1 MTTQVT
7 FHFNVADR
15 MTHASRV
22 MRKAVGQGHC
32 VTCVSRPSDVNALDE
47 RLWTL
52 APLAFLP
59 HATDASAPHV
69 LARSPILL
77 TSQWPERG
85 DVLLNL
91 TNDVPDRC
99 DQFARVVEVVSTD
112 DQDRAAARQRWKRYL
127 AMGLK
132 PVGHDFSAAGD

>member
-1 MTTQVT
+1 MTQVT

-22 MRKAVGQGHC
+22 MRKAVGQGHR
-32 VTCVSRPSDVNALDE
+32 VTCVSRPADVGALDE

-59 HATDASAPHV
+59 HATDVSPPHV
-69 LARSPILL
+69 LQRSPILL
-77 TSQWPERG
+77 TAHWPAHG

-99 DQFARVVEVVSTD
+99 DQFARVVEIVSTD
-112 DQDRAAARQRWKRYL
+112 GQDRAAARERWKRYV

-132 PVGHDFSAAGD
+132 PVGHDFAAAGD

>member
-1 MTTQVT
+1 MTQVT
-7 FHFNVADR
+7 FHFNVTDR

-22 MRKAVGQGHC
+22 MRKAVGQGHR
-32 VTCVSRPSDVNALDE
+32 VTCVSRAADVGGLDE

-59 HATDASAPHV
+59 HATDASPLHV
-69 LARSPILL
+69 LQRSPILL
-77 TSQWPERG
+77 TVQWPEQG

-91 TNDVPDRC
+91 TNSVPDRC
-99 DQFARVVEVVSTD
+99 DQFARVVEIVSTD
-112 DQDRAAARQRWKRYL
+112 GQDRAAARERWKRYV

-132 PVGHDFSAAGD
+132 PVGHDFAEAGD